1 MKYSLFIT
9 AAAALTL
16 SACNNTAEDTTA
28 DTTASDSAMTEP
40 ATVNPDSTPDAA
52 TPTTAQA
59 FVDMASASDMYEVE
73 AGKLAKQMGKGQAVK
88 DFGAMMVTDHTKSTT
103 ELKIAA
109 GKADGVTV
117 NPKLTAKQQS
127 DLDALKNAGDNFDA
141 TYKQQQVAAHEMAL
155 SMLQGYAQSGD
166 NTDLK
171 AFASKTAPVVEGHLT
186 KVRNL
191 P

>member
-1 MKYSLFIT
+1 MKYRLLIT

-127 DLDALKNAGDNFDA
+127 DLDALKNAGENFDA

-166 NTDLK
+166 NADLK

-186 KVRNL
+186 KARNL